1 MMRTIRLKGKHI
13 VYTIVF
19 TVAALLIIYLAAGP
33 PLLMHYAEKLA
44 GSGRDKDAQAVY
56 DRVAELFPYSSAA
69 PIALYHS
76 AGYNAPSHYWLGS
89 RFEEAGV
96 VYIFPDFSSSF
107 HGKQLSKTDVQSA
120 IEKYKK
126 LVEKYPASRWAEHG
140 LKQLAAVYH
149 YLGDYK
155 NTEHYLMEYKNRS
168 RHSAAEGYL
177 MLAELYRKQGNNGQA
192 LDAVETLLSEYPGY
206 YALDAALLKGE
217 ILVDMGRLDEAEAI
231 ARRIPEM
238 AREEYSGL
246 DDHMG
251 QDVRTDNVGLWVNRA
266 DRLTAV
272 IEAARNNPDYSGR
285 ISGTIT
291 KGSTPFEGVYVYV
304 QSKTYSNVTQSPPDY
319 IAKART
325 GKDGR
330 FSIEGL
336 LPGRYQVGLG
346 VPAHLL
352 EGYTLEKKDAM
363 STLAVDRGKEAS
375 IDLRFVETLEL
386 ISPTGGEQVD
396 LGEITFAWKEVP
408 GAKTYTLYVGPVTIN
423 DKGVISSYSFA
434 PLATG
439 ITQNSI
445 TLSMEDFD
453 LRRPLTVSYDENGVS
468 PDVILGLLYPGGTFT
483 WGVYA
488 YNEDG
493 SEITNSRGY
502 GASYTQRDL
511 PLVSVAGKITNKG
524 DRLLMERKYAEAISF
539 YEETLESNPNDIHS
553 LSALAKLSHY
563 GMNKT
568 REDYLK
574 AAGYYRRILD
584 IADAPEL
591 RESLAE
597 VLFEAGD
604 YKEALAEYERIEPQL
619 ASWLTHYK
627 IGQCLFLIGRADDAF
642 ESFDRAALME
652 NGKYMRSYPVAAAIA
667 VNRMDKALE
676 YAGLVDEG
684 AYYLDGLKEYAKR
697 DYSADGQIV
706 SLIERGNLEGAINS
720 LDDTKTFDLFLKGL
734 LYRLAGDYS
743 KSEDVLSGL
752 RRMTSEESAFLTP
765 ILQKILGR

>member
-1 MMRTIRLKGKHI
+1 MRTIRLKGKHI
-13 VYTIVF
+13 IYTIVF
-19 TVAALLIIYLAAGP
+19 TVAALLIVYLAVGP

-44 GSGRDKDAQAVY
+44 GSGRVKDAQAVY

-76 AGYNAPSHYWLGS
+76 AGYNTPSHYRLGS

-107 HGKQLSKTDVQSA
+107 HGKQLSKTDAQSA
-120 IEKYKK
+120 IKKYKK
-126 LVEKYPASRWAEHG
+126 LTQRYPASPWAEHG

-149 YLGDYK
+149 YLEDYEK
-155 NTEHYLMEYKNRS
+155 AEHYLMEYINRS

-177 MLAELYRKQGNNGQA
+177 MLAELYREQEKNGQA
-192 LDAVETLLSEYPGY
+192 LDAVETLLSEYPGN

-238 AREEYSGL
+238 AREEYSDL
-246 DDHMG
+246 NDYMG
-251 QDVRTDNVGLWVNRA
+251 PDVRTDNVDLWVNRT
-266 DRLTAV
+266 DRLTAM
-272 IEAARNNPDYSGR
+272 IEAARDNPDYGGR

-291 KGSTPFEGVYVYV
+291 KGDSPFEGVYVYV
-304 QSKTYSNVTQSPPDY
+304 QSKIYSNVSQSPPDY

-336 LPGRYQVGLG
+336 LPGHYQVGLG

-363 STLAVDRGKEAS
+363 SMISVDREKEAI

-396 LGEITFAWKEVP
+396 LGEITFTWEEVP

-434 PLATG
+434 PLVTG

-453 LRRPLTVSYDENGVS
+453 LRRPLTVSYDEKGVS
-468 PDVILGLLYPGGTFT
+468 PEVVLGLLYPGGTFT

-488 YNEDG
+488 YDENG
-493 SEITNSRGY
+493 SEITTSRGY

-539 YEETLESNPNDIHS
+539 YEETLESSPNDIHS
-553 LSALAKLSHY
+553 LSALAKLNHY

-604 YKEALAEYERIEPQL
+604 YKEALAEYKRIEPQL
-619 ASWLTHYK
+619 VSWLTHYK
-627 IGQCLFLIGRADDAF
+627 IGQCLFLTGRVDDAF
-642 ESFDRAALME
+642 ENFDRAALME
-652 NGKYMRSYPVAAAIA
+652 NGKYMRGYPVAAAIA
-667 VNRMDKALE
+667 GNRIDKALE
-676 YAGLVDEG
+676 YAALVDEG
-684 AYYLDGLKEYAKR
+684 GLYLDDLQEYANKG
-697 DYSADGQIV
+697 YFVDGRIV
-706 SLIERGNLEGAINS
+706 SLVESGDLEGAINS
-720 LDDTKTFDLFLKGL
+720 LDDTETFGLFFKGL
-734 LYRLAGDYS
+734 LYRLTGDYS
-743 KSEDVLSGL
+743 KAEDVLLSL
-752 RRMTSEESAFLTP
+752 RRVTTDESALLTP

>member
-1 MMRTIRLKGKHI
+1 MVRTIRLMGKHI
-13 VYTIVF
+13 IYTIVF
-19 TVAALLIIYLAAGP
+19 TVAALLIIYQAAGP
-33 PLLMHYAEKLA
+33 PFLMHYAEKLA

-107 HGKQLSKTDVQSA
+107 HGKQLTKTDAQSA

-126 LVEKYPASRWAEHG
+126 LVERYQGSYWAERG

-149 YLGDYK
+149 YLEDYEK
-155 NTEHYLMEYKNRS
+155 TEYYLLQYTNKS

-177 MLAELYRKQGNNGQA
+177 MLAELYRKQGKNEQA
-192 LDAVETLLSEYPGY
+192 LDAVETLQSEHPSS

-231 ARRIPEM
+231 ARRIPKM
-238 AREEYSGL
+238 AWEVYSDL
-246 DDHMG
+246 DGHPG
-251 QDVRTDNVGLWVNRA
+251 QDMRTDNVDIWINRA
-266 DRLTAV
+266 DRLTAA
-272 IEAARNNPDYSGR
+272 IEAARDNPDYGCR
-285 ISGTIT
+285 ISGTIK
-291 KGSTPFEGVYVYV
+291 KGSAPFEGVYVYV

-336 LPGRYQVGLG
+336 LPGHYQVGLG

-352 EGYTLEKKDAM
+352 EGYTLEKKDTM
-363 STLAVDRGKEAS
+363 SMLSVDSRKEAS
-375 IDLRFVETLEL
+375 IDLRFVEKMEL
-386 ISPTGGEQVD
+386 ISPIGGEQVD
-396 LGEITFAWKEVP
+396 LGKITFTWEEVP

-453 LRRPLTVSYDENGVS
+453 LRRPLTVSYDEKGVS
-468 PDVILGLLYPGGTFT
+468 PEVVLGLLYPGGTFT

-488 YNEDG
+488 YDEDG
-493 SEITNSRGY
+493 SEITDSRGY
-502 GASYTQRDL
+502 GASYTRRDL
-511 PLVSVAGKITNKG
+511 PLVSVAGRITNKG
-524 DRLLMERKYAEAISF
+524 DRLLMEKKYAEAISS
-539 YEETLESNPNDIHS
+539 YEETLESSPDDIHS
-553 LSALAKLSHY
+553 LSALAKLNHY
-563 GMNKT
+563 GVNKT
-568 REDYLK
+568 RENYLK

-604 YKEALAEYERIEPQL
+604 YGGALAEYERIEPQL
-619 ASWLTHYK
+619 VSWLTHHK
-627 IGQCLFLIGRADDAF
+627 IGQCQFLTGRIDDAF
-642 ESFDRAALME
+642 EAFDRAALME
-652 NGKYMRSYPVAAAIA
+652 NGKYMRGYPVAAALA
-667 VNRMDKALE
+667 VNRIDKAVE
-676 YAGLVDEG
+676 YATLVDEG
-684 AYYLDGLKEYAKR
+684 ALYPDDLQEYANK
-697 DYSADGQIV
+697 DYSVDGHIV

-734 LYRLAGDYS
+734 LYRLTGEYS
-743 KSEDVLSGL
+743 KAEDVLSDL
-752 RRMTSEESAFLTP
+752 RRMTTEESAFLTS
-765 ILQKILGR
+765 ILQKILCR